1 MNQVEI
7 ANRALAL
14 LGANKI
20 NNLGEQTEEAKAI
33 NNMYKG
39 SLKSILNECCWWFA
53 KKRKMLNLV
62 KATPAWGNG
71 KYFQLPPDLIRIF
84 EASSEYELEG
94 EYLLTDADE
103 IGVLYTFLQENTEK
117 YTPEFIDAF
126 ACRLA
131 YDVCYDIT
139 NSTSKQSEL
148 MSLYLGQLLPTA
160 MSKNARAKRQQYA
173 KDDAWISSIFGG
185 ANG

>member
-20 NNLGEQTEEAKAI
+20 NNLSEQTEEAKAI

-39 SLKSILNECCWWFA
+39 SLKSILGECCWWFA
-53 KKRKMLNLV
+53 KKRRMLNLV
-62 KATPAWGNG
+62 KVSPVFGGGN
-71 KYFQLPPDLIRIF
+71 YFQLPNDLVRIF
-84 EASSEYELEG
+84 DATAEYELEG
-94 EYLLTDADE
+94 DYLLTPSNE
-103 IGVLYTFLQENTEK
+103 IGVVYTHLQENTDK

-131 YDVCYDIT
+131 YDACYDIT
-139 NSTSKQSEL
+139 NSTSKQGEL
-148 MSLYLGQLLPTA
+148 MNLYLGQLLPTA
-160 MSKNARAKRQQYA
+160 ISKNSRTKRQQYA
-173 KDDAWISSIFGG
+173 KDDAWVSSIYGG
-185 ANG
+185 ING